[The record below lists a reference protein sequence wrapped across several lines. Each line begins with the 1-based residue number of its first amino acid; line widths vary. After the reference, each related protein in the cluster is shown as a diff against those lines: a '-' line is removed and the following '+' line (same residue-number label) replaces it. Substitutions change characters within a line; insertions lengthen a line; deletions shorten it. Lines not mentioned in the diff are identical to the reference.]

1 MAYTVNVTQMG
12 LLHYALSASVVV
24 SVSVA
29 ADHFFQPLNK
39 AATCSYHFAW
49 GPNQSQYLANVGVA

>member
-1 MAYTVNVTQMG
+1 MTYTVNVTQMG
-12 LLHYALSASVVV
+12 LLHYALSASEFV

-29 ADHFFQPLNK
+29 ADHLFQPPNK
-39 AATCSYHFAW
+39 AATCSNHFG